1 MHRNRHR
8 EAAETRRQ
16 RNVAQVKNYIKTPE
30 KELNK
35 MEISNVSDAEF
46 KMLVIRMP
54 REFSEDLGSIKKIHS
69 EMKALIYRETTGEW
83 MKLIIK
89 SMI

>member
-1 MHRNRHR
+1 
-8 EAAETRRQ
+8 
-16 RNVAQVKNYIKTPE
+16 
-30 KELNK
+30 
-35 MEISNVSDAEF
+35 MEMCNQSDAEF